1 MKQKIKAAYAEIKE
15 DKKEKCSMKKKV
27 AEEEAPKE
35 PEAEAATEATEENK
49 DKPACTTHVCHNKVK
64 KLI

>member
-1 MKQKIKAAYAEIKE
+1 MSAAPPVYGKSEPIDTGIGKAL
-15 DKKEKCSMKKKV
+15 DSV